1 MRKAVVASI
10 LILTV
15 ALFAGCSASVT
26 GKLITEEKDFANFT
40 EVDVEGAFDIE
51 IVEAGSFSVIISGDE
66 GFFDYIAVEKEGDTL
81 KISLDPRHTFT
92 DFTLA
97 AKTLKAK
104 ITMPALRRLRL
115 AGASTGTIKGFKS
128 SEDFRLEVSGAS
140 SVDMADIEVADAKF
154 EISGASKVAGNME
167 AGEVEFEVSGASGVE
182 LEGSADNI
190 AIEASGA
197 SKVDLADFPI
207 NNADVKLSGAS
218 EATVNVKGRLDSV
231 LSAASRLYFHG
242 NPTIGNMEVS
252 GASTIKHK

>member
-15 ALFAGCSASVT
+15 ALFSGCSANIT
-26 GKLITEEKDFANFT
+26 GKLITEEKDFSDFT
-40 EVDVEGAFDIE
+40 EVDVEGVFDIE
-51 IVEAGSFSVIISGDE
+51 IVKSDSFSVTISGDE

-97 AKTLKAK
+97 AKALTAK
-104 ITMPALRRLRL
+104 ITMPALHRLRL

-140 SVDMADIEVADAKF
+140 SVDMDDIEVNSAKF
-154 EISGASKVAGNME
+154 EISGASKVTGSME
-167 AGEVEFEVSGASGVE
+167 AGNVELKVSGASGVE
-182 LEGSADNI
+182 LEGSADTI
-190 AIEASGA
+190 DIETSGA
-197 SKVDLADFPI
+197 SKVDLADFPLHD
-207 NNADVKLSGAS
+207 ADIKLSGAS

-231 LSAASRLYFHG
+231 LSAASRLYFYG

>member
-1 MRKAVVASI
+1 MRKAAVALI

-15 ALFAGCSASVT
+15 ALFSGCSASVT
-26 GKLITEEKDFANFT
+26 GKLITEEKDFTDFT
-40 EVDVEGAFDIE
+40 KVDVEGAFDIE
-51 IVEAGSFSVIISGDE
+51 IIKANSFSVTVSGDE

-92 DFTLA
+92 DFTLV

-104 ITMPALRRLRL
+104 VAMPALRRLRL
-115 AGASTGTIKGFKS
+115 SGASTGTIQGFS
-128 SEDFRLEVSGAS
+128 SSDDFSIEVSGAS
-140 SVDMADIEVADAKF
+140 ALDMDDIKTSDAEF
-154 EISGASKVAGNME
+154 EISGASKVAGNIE
-167 AGEVEFEVSGASGVE
+167 AGDIEFKVSGASGVE
-182 LEGSADNI
+182 LEGSADNT

-197 SKVDLADFPI
+197 SNVNLADFPL